1 MSSMGIEAL
10 GALPQLP
17 SVPPSVSG
25 MPAVGQAEAGLAV
38 DRPQGPQGPSGDFG
52 HLLVSSIDSL
62 EAMGDKASN
71 LSVQA
76 ATGDLNAIHDYT
88 IAATEAQVA
97 TQLTV
102 AVRNKAVEAFNEIMR
117 MSV

>member
-10 GALPQLP
+10 GATSGLSNLQLP
-17 SVPPSVSG
+17 T
-25 MPAVGQAEAGLAV
+25 MPTVGASDTALSTDASQATTGT
-38 DRPQGPQGPSGDFG
+38 DGDFG
-52 HLLVSSIDSL
+52 QLLIKSIDSV
-62 EAMGDKASN
+62 EGMGDKASD
-71 LSVQA
+71 LSVKA
-76 ATGDLNAIHDYT
+76 ATGDLGAIHDYT